1 MSTRCVRG
9 GSEEVVAR
17 RGIEASSADEV
28 AERGGLKQ
36 LPTEHW
42 PVQPDQPWDVTGKL
56 VLHVGKYLTPFTGGV
71 ESVTE
76 QMMDFAGN
84 AGMRA
89 HALVHHHQFFKRD
102 DSWAGPHRVLRSP
115 ILGRLVFT
123 PLAPLFWLDLQRMLA
138 LEPDLLHI
146 HMPNMS
152 AFWCLMSTRAR
163 KIPWIVHWHA
173 DVVVPGAPQALKIA
187 YRGYRPLE
195 QAVLKQAQRIIVT
208 NPRVSEESSAL
219 RRWLSKC
226 AVVPLTV
233 PDISITGQRQR
244 LKEDTPRTRQSGQPL
259 RILTVARLSVFKGHL
274 AMLDHLARLKA
285 SGIRFHWDVVGDGD
299 QRQAIVAN
307 ITRLGLDDDITLHG
321 TLTGSVLEQA
331 FTACDV
337 FVLPSISALES
348 FGIVLL
354 EAMRAGK
361 PCVVHDI
368 AGSGMAWVVQ
378 HGKTGV
384 VVPLNDS
391 THWIDT
397 LTDAAHNPS
406 VWREYGKAGRRRYEE
421 SFTPAR
427 VEALWLAQYG
437 TVVSTMGMQ
446 RGQ

>member
-1 MSTRCVRG
+1 MAG
-9 GSEEVVAR
+9 
-17 RGIEASSADEV
+17 RGIEASSVDE
-28 AERGGLKQ
+28 AEERGGLKQ

-42 PVQPDQPWDVTGKL
+42 PVQPDQPWNVAGKL
-56 VLHVGKYLTPFTGGV
+56 VLHVGKYLTPFSGGI

-89 HALVHHHQFFKRD
+89 HALVHHHQIFTRD

-163 KIPWIVHWHA
+163 RIPWIVHWHA

-195 QAVLKQAQRIIVT
+195 QAVLKQAKRIIVT
-208 NPRVSEESSAL
+208 NPRVLEKSTAL

-233 PDISITGQRQR
+233 PDVPTTRQR
-244 LKEDTPRTRQSGQPL
+244 STEETRRTRQLGQPL

-274 AMLDHLARLKA
+274 AILDHLARLKA
-285 SGIRFHWDVVGDGD
+285 TGVGFHWDIVGDGD
-299 QRQAIVAN
+299 QRQAIVAK

-321 TLTGSVLEQA
+321 TLTGQALEQA

-391 THWIDT
+391 AHWVDT
-397 LTDAAHNPS
+397 LTDAARNPS
-406 VWREYGKAGRRRYEE
+406 VWREYGNAGRKRYEE
-421 SFTPAR
+421 LFAPKR
-427 VEALWLAQYG
+427 VEALWFAQYA
-437 TVVSTMGMQ
+437 TAISKTEMQ
-446 RGQ
+446 RAQS